1 MPIDTPEADRVR
13 LPIKLI
19 YGSGQFA
26 EGVKNAA
33 FATFVLLYYNQVL
46 GLSGTLAGLA
56 IFIALCF
63 DAITDPVVGSISDN
77 FKSRWGRRHPFM
89 YAAAFPMAFS
99 FYFLFAPP
107 EELSSGAL
115 FAWMT
120 VFTVLVRGSMTL
132 YYVPHL
138 ALGAE
143 LSDHY
148 TERSSIVAYRWI
160 FSVFGHLAVIIS
172 AFAIFFLDVDG
183 QSGDLIA
190 ENYPPF
196 AFVLAIVVALSILVS
211 AGGTHSQISKLPT
224 TRFVDRSGWAIM
236 TGVLKDTLEALHNRS
251 FRWLAGA
258 TLSSQVMSGLQA
270 ALSLYM
276 ANFFWEMVDQS
287 KMLLLMAM
295 PVGFVIGIAA
305 TRTVHERY
313 DKRRTL
319 IIGVSGT
326 FVFMVTPVVLRLMDL
341 FPANDN
347 PLITPILVAFAFASG
362 IGGLALVSANSMMA
376 DIADEHELQTGRR
389 QEGIFFGAI
398 SFAAKGAVGL
408 GTMISGVALDL
419 IRFPV
424 GAAPGEVDAETV
436 FKLGAVYGP
445 LLGVFMVFA
454 MYCVT
459 HYGLTKALHDE
470 IKVELSKR
478 RRGNLSEEVP

>member
-13 LPIKLI
+13 LSIKLI

-89 YAAAFPMAFS
+89 YAAAIPMAFS

-148 TERSSIVAYRWI
+148 TERTSIVAYRWI

-172 AFAIFFLDVDG
+172 AFAIFFVDVDG
-183 QSGDLIA
+183 QSGDLVA

-196 AFVLAIVVALSILVS
+196 AFALAIVVVVSILFQL
-211 AGGTHSQISKLPT
+211 AEHIP
-224 TRFVDRSGWAIM
+224 RF
-236 TGVLKDTLEALHNRS
+236 LNCQPH
-251 FRWLAGA
+251 
-258 TLSSQVMSGLQA
+258 
-270 ALSLYM
+270 
-276 ANFFWEMVDQS
+276 
-287 KMLLLMAM
+287 
-295 PVGFVIGIAA
+295 
-305 TRTVHERY
+305 
-313 DKRRTL
+313 
-319 IIGVSGT
+319 
-326 FVFMVTPVVLRLMDL
+326 DL
-341 FPANDN
+341 
-347 PLITPILVAFAFASG
+347 
-362 IGGLALVSANSMMA
+362 
-376 DIADEHELQTGRR
+376 
-389 QEGIFFGAI
+389 
-398 SFAAKGAVGL
+398 
-408 GTMISGVALDL
+408 
-419 IRFPV
+419 
-424 GAAPGEVDAETV
+424 
-436 FKLGAVYGP
+436 
-445 LLGVFMVFA
+445 
-454 MYCVT
+454 
-459 HYGLTKALHDE
+459 
-470 IKVELSKR
+470 
-478 RRGNLSEEVP
+478 

>member
-1 MPIDTPEADRVR
+1 MPTPEADSVR
-13 LPIKLI
+13 LPIKLT
-19 YGSGQFA
+19 YGFGQLA

-63 DAITDPVVGSISDN
+63 DAVTDPMVGSISDN
-77 FKSRWGRRHPFM
+77 FRSRWGRRHPFM
-89 YAAAFPMAFS
+89 YAAAIPMALS

-107 EELSSGAL
+107 EGLSSGAL

-120 VFTVLVRGSMTL
+120 VFTVLVRGAMTL

-148 TERSSIVAYRWI
+148 TERTSIVAYRWI
-160 FSVFGHLAVIIS
+160 FSVLGHLTVMFL
-172 AFAIFFLDVDG
+172 AFAIFLVDVDG

-196 AFVLAIVVALSILVS
+196 ALALAFIVVVSILVS
-211 AGGTHSQISKLPT
+211 AGGTHSQIPNLPT
-224 TRFVDRSGWAIM
+224 TRFVERSGWAIM
-236 TGVLKDTLEALHNRS
+236 VGVLKDTLEALQNRS

-258 TLSSQVMSGLQA
+258 TLSSQVMSGLQG
-270 ALSLYM
+270 ALALYM
-276 ANFFWEMVDQS
+276 ANFFWELADQS
-287 KMLLLMAM
+287 KMFMLMAM
-295 PVGFVIGIAA
+295 PVGFVIGIAV
-305 TRTVHERY
+305 TRKVHERY
-313 DKRRTL
+313 DKRRTMIAGASL
-319 IIGVSGT
+319 T
-326 FVFMVTPVVLRLMDL
+326 FVFMITPVVLRLMDL
-341 FPANDN
+341 FPANDS
-347 PLITPILVAFAFASG
+347 PLLTPILVAFALASG
-362 IGGLALVSANSMMA
+362 VGGLALVSANSMMA

-408 GTMISGVALDL
+408 GTMISGLALDL
-419 IRFPV
+419 IEFPV
-424 GAAPGEVDAETV
+424 GASPGEVDAATI
-436 FKLGAVYGP
+436 FNLGAVYGP

-454 MYCVT
+454 VYCIT
-459 HYGLTKALHDE
+459 HYRLTKEIHDE
-470 IKVELSKR
+470 IKEELAKR
-478 RRGNLSEEVP
+478 RGSLSETS

>member
-1 MPIDTPEADRVR
+1 MNSPETDSVR
-13 LPIKLI
+13 LPIKLV
-19 YGSGQFA
+19 YGFGQLA
-26 EGVKNAA
+26 EGIKNAA

-63 DAITDPVVGSISDN
+63 DAFTDPIVGSISDN

-89 YAAAFPMAFS
+89 YAAAIPMAFS

-120 VFTVLVRGSMTL
+120 VFTVLVRGAMTL

-148 TERSSIVAYRWI
+148 TERTSIVAFRWI
-160 FSVFGHLAVIIS
+160 FSVVGHLAVIFS
-172 AFAIFFLDVDG
+172 AFAIFFVDTDG
-183 QSGDLIA
+183 KSGDLVA

-196 AFVLAIVVALSILVS
+196 ALAMAFVVVVSILVS
-211 AGGTHSQISKLPT
+211 AGGTHSQIPKLPS
-224 TRFVDRSGWAIM
+224 TRFLERSGWAILV
-236 TGVLKDTLEALHNRS
+236 GVLKDTLEALQNRS

-270 ALSLYM
+270 ALALYM
-276 ANFFWEMVDQS
+276 ANFFWELADQS
-287 KMLLLMAM
+287 KLFLLMAM
-295 PVGFVIGIAA
+295 PVGFVIGIAV

-319 IIGVSGT
+319 IIGASGA
-326 FVFMVTPVVLRLMDL
+326 FFFMIAPVVLRLMDL
-341 FPANDN
+341 FPANGS
-347 PLITPILVAFAFASG
+347 PLLTPVLVAFALASG

-376 DIADEHELQTGRR
+376 DIADEHEFQTGRR
-389 QEGIFFGAI
+389 QEGIFFGAQ
-398 SFAAKGAVGL
+398 SFASKAAVGL
-408 GTMISGVALDL
+408 GTMISGLALDL
-419 IRFPV
+419 IGFPV
-424 GAAPGEVDAETV
+424 GASPGQVDAATV
-436 FKLGAVYGP
+436 FNLGAVYGP
-445 LLGVFMVFA
+445 LLGVFVVFA
-454 MYCVT
+454 VYCMT
-459 HYGLTKALHDE
+459 HYRLTKVIHDE
-470 IKVELSKR
+470 IKAGLAKQ
-478 RRGNLSEEVP
+478 RGETALYTLRPD